1 MDTLGRW
8 MAHYI
13 AELIQ
18 DAEKAK
24 GEEKPEQMRA
34 CCEAILSLWKHR
46 HTLPDGKRPFEEVEP
61 LQRALA
67 SLDPESNTPRYYRS
81 VRTAAEN
88 AKETDETNSWLKLID
103 GLDYSARILIRY
115 CLNQA
120 AQKSLNKSVEWV
132 NLAEAA
138 GADESTEV
146 PLIRVILEENKVLKG
161 CDPSEEERKRI
172 EDRIG
177 RLEAFAIMAT
187 ERVSELRKE
196 VEQAKGIRQGKRGR
210 KKRKDLGTA

>member
-1 MDTLGRW
+1 

-18 DAEKAK
+18 DAEQAK
-24 GEEKPEQMRA
+24 REEKPKKMQA
-34 CCEAILSLWKHR
+34 CCEAILNLWKHR
-46 HTLPDGKRPFEEVEP
+46 HTLPDGKRPVEEFEP
-61 LQRALA
+61 LLRALA
-67 SLDPESNTPRYYRS
+67 SLDPENNTPRYFHS
-81 VRTAAEN
+81 VRTAAED

-132 NLAEAA
+132 TLAEAS
-138 GADESTEV
+138 GAEESIEF
-146 PLIRVILEENKVLKG
+146 PLIRVILEEDSVLKG

-177 RLEAFAIMAT
+177 RLEAFAIMAM

-196 VEQAKGIRQGKRGR
+196 VEQTKGIRQGERGK